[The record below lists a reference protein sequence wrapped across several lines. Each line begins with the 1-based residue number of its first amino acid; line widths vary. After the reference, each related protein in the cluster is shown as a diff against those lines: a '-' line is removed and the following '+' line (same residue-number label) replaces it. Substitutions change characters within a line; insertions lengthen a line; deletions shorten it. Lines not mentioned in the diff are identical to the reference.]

1 MSVATLRVEGLAKS
15 YGSRRVFQDISF
27 SVAPGEVVAL
37 LGPSGSGKTTLFRCI
52 ARLVPADSGS
62 VRLFGNE
69 LTSLQGRKLYHARR
83 DIALIYQQ
91 FNLVSRL
98 TAIENVLIGRLHE
111 ISALQI
117 LARRFSQKYLSQAHS
132 HLERVGLADHAYHRA
147 DQLSGGQQQ
156 RVAIARAL
164 MQQSKIMLAD
174 EPVSNLDPATAES
187 ILALLR
193 SVARENGIALLC
205 SLHQPQYVQRI
216 ADRTLHFKPQGN
228 GVIEPGNFMPAAACA
243 GATR

>member
-1 MSVATLRVEGLAKS
+1 MSAALRVEGLAKS
-15 YGSRRVFQDISF
+15 FGARKVFAGISL

-52 ARLVPADSGS
+52 ARLVAADA
-62 VRLFGNE
+62 GNVQLMGNN
-69 LTSLQGRKLYHARR
+69 LTVLQGRKLYRARR

-91 FNLVSRL
+91 FNLVRRL

-111 ISALQI
+111 IATWRVLS
-117 LARRFSQKYLSQAHS
+117 RHFSSHYLSLAWN
-132 HLERVGLADHAYHRA
+132 HLERVGLADHAFQRA

-164 MQQSKIMLAD
+164 MQESRVMLAD
-174 EPVSNLDPATAES
+174 EPVSNLDPVTAES

-193 SVARENGIALLC
+193 SVAKEHGIALLC
-205 SLHQPQYVQRI
+205 SLHQPQYVQQV
-216 ADRTLHFKPQGN
+216 ADRALHFAPSGQG
-228 GVIEPGNFMPAAACA
+228 VTEPELSMPAAAYA
-243 GATR
+243 VVTR

>member
-1 MSVATLRVEGLAKS
+1 MTAAVLQVEGLAKS
-15 YGSRRVFQDISF
+15 FGARKVFESVSL

-37 LGPSGSGKTTLFRCI
+37 LGTSGSGKTTLFRCI
-52 ARLVPADSGS
+52 ARLVAADTGK
-62 VRLFGNE
+62 VRLLNND
-69 LTSLQGRKLYHARR
+69 LTALHGGKLYKARR

-91 FNLVSRL
+91 FNLVRRL

-111 ISALQI
+111 IATWRVLSRCFSPYHLS
-117 LARRFSQKYLSQAHS
+117 LAWN
-132 HLERVGLADHAYHRA
+132 HLDRVGLADHAYQRA

-164 MQQSKIMLAD
+164 MQESKVMLAD

-187 ILALLR
+187 ILALLC
-193 SVARENGIALLC
+193 SVAKEHDIALLC
-205 SLHQPQYVQRI
+205 SLHQPQYVQQI
-216 ADRTLHFKPQGN
+216 ADRVLRFAPRGL
-228 GVIEPGNFMPAAACA
+228 GVSEREISMPEAYA